1 MVYITDIEGMLTIL
15 LMVIYGTLV
24 MLLVVNPVECSR
36 KVERTTHEIHRWF
49 IVRLS
54 LIAR

>member
-1 MVYITDIEGMLTIL
+1 MLTIL
-15 LMVIYGTLV
+15 LMVIYRTLV

-54 LIAR
+54 LITR